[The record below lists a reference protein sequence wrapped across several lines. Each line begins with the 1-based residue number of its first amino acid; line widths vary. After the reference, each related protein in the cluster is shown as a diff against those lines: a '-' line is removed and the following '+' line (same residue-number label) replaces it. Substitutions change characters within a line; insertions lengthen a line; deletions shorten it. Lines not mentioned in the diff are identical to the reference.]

1 MYTCIELMKNFKLS
15 IHNHNNNNSEQKNF
29 FPLSTVFMQ
38 REETLGQ
45 SSKSSEN
52 ILEDLNLGLLTRE
65 ELSS

>member
-1 MYTCIELMKNFKLS
+1 
-15 IHNHNNNNSEQKNF
+15 
-29 FPLSTVFMQ
+29 MQ

-45 SSKSSEN
+45 SSKFLEN